1 MKKLGFILVLFL
13 ISFATSSQKNNSKNR
28 PPWVNESL
36 PLNSATYNYKV
47 VQGDGTNLPDAKN
60 NAFEALIVDLGSEQ
74 GVTESYTNSLIED
87 IPSFAPETLSL
98 IKNDLKPVVVF

>member
-74 GVTESYTNSLIED
+74 GVTVSS
-87 IPSFAPETLSL
+87 ETILKTHL
-98 IKNDLKPVVVF
+98 PITMKDLPKEI